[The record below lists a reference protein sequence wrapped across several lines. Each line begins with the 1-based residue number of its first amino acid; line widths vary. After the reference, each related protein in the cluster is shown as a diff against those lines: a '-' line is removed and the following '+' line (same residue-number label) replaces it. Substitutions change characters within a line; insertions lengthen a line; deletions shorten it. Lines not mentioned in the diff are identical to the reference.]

1 MSSKN
6 SVRIG
11 LTPLELGCRYVRCWT
26 CAAGTSL
33 VSPSPQLFG
42 VSPLGSLF
50 WDLLKSCLRDILPN
64 LPISPGNMEKETW
77 LDCLAEGID
86 DLPSTERL
94 IISLFYYENLTIQE
108 IALVLE
114 LSESEVSKIHHDT
127 VLELLKR

>member
-1 MSSKN
+1 MN
-6 SVRIG
+6 A
-11 LTPLELGCRYVRCWT
+11 TTADLG
-26 CAAGTSL
+26 
-33 VSPSPQLFG
+33 
-42 VSPLGSLF
+42 
-50 WDLLKSCLRDILPN
+50 
-64 LPISPGNMEKETW
+64 ISPENMEKENW

-86 DLPSTERL
+86 DLPTTERV